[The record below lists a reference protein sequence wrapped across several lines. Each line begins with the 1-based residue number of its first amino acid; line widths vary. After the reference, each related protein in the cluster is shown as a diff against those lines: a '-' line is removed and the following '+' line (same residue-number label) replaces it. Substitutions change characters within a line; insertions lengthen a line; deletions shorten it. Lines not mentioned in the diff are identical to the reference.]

1 MRVKNCRSFT
11 QFCIGRM
18 GLVRGHWLPSRC
30 ARSQFHRNQGQ
41 WRNLHKPNSPVS
53 PCAHGRKVVQNLQ
66 SDPWHVTEI
75 GRAFEEL
82 EREEK
87 RESVEGKTVEL
98 GGFVFCLGLPALIF
112 LLFLEQ
118 RCPLK
123 NRRASILRFS
133 SAQLSISTF
142 SPPYS
147 KA

>member
-1 MRVKNCRSFT
+1 MN
-11 QFCIGRM
+11 
-18 GLVRGHWLPSRC
+18 
-30 ARSQFHRNQGQ
+30 
-41 WRNLHKPNSPVS
+41 
-53 PCAHGRKVVQNLQ
+53 
-66 SDPWHVTEI
+66 EI

-98 GGFVFCLGLPALIF
+98 GGFVFCLGLPSLIF